1 MGCLRSSIVV
11 NFKCLWCT
19 HLNIITIFAQKL
31 SYMKKKILEILKT
44 RFSGV
49 KEAILDKVA
58 ATYAKKVSD
67 ESEIDNVLDGVTL
80 DSLYET
86 YADIRATE
94 SATSSVANYER
105 KYGIVKGKKVKASD
119 QTEDDDD
126 IAESEEGA
134 QKKSDSN
141 NVTAQL
147 LAELKS
153 LRTEVNTL
161 KSGKITDTRR
171 AKLNDILKDLT
182 PIQRKGYDRMAIDNI
197 SDEEFDAMLGEVKDE
212 VAEIARDNKSK
223 GGIFGAPLTGGDKVT
238 GKEASEAEI
247 SAVVDLL

>member
-1 MGCLRSSIVV
+1 
-11 NFKCLWCT
+11 
-19 HLNIITIFAQKL
+19 
-31 SYMKKKILEILKT
+31 MKKKILEILKT

-67 ESEIDNVLDGVTL
+67 ESEIDNVLDGVTI

-119 QTEDDDD
+119 QTDDDD
-126 IAESEEGA
+126 IEEGEEEA
-134 QKKSDSN
+134 KKKNDSN
-141 NVTAQL
+141 DVTAKL
-147 LAELKS
+147 LEELKS

-182 PIQRKGYDRMAIDNI
+182 PIQRKGYDRMSIDNI
-197 SDEEFDAMLGEVKDE
+197 SDEEFDTMLGEVKDE